1 MKVVESEN
9 TSIGIAIRSRGMI
22 LHAIMLRAEAEME
35 TMIMMASPDA
45 PRWTVT
51 RMIPASP
58 YWVFSNTG
66 VMMIGWS
73 SSSSMKECAFGL
85 TKNTPS

>member
-1 MKVVESEN
+1 MSILTTKEGVLASIN
-9 TSIGIAIRSRGMI
+9 TGIDPTRSGII
-22 LHAIMLRAEAEME
+22 LPARTRTAATL
-35 TMIMMASPDA
+35 DA

-73 SSSSMKECAFGL
+73 CYSSMKECAFGL
-85 TKNTPS
+85 MKNTPS